1 MKPVRRRIRRHFGLT
16 AKQVAVRSKRPW
28 YFQWSITI
36 LYVVV
41 GYAIAYWQFAGAED
55 VHQKLKQTALENQ
68 SLHTKIIQVERQ
80 LQIEQAAQTSLAQ
93 ELNKVQDE
101 NMHIKQ
107 DLVFYKNMTNG
118 KRLPK

>member
-28 YFQWSITI
+28 YFQWSITALYI
-36 LYVVV
+36 LLGYVV
-41 GYAIAYWQFAGAED
+41 AYWQFASSED
-55 VHQKLKQTALENQ
+55 VHRKLKQATLENQ
-68 SLHTKIIQVERQ
+68 TLHTKIIQIERQ
-80 LQIEQAAQTSLAQ
+80 LQIEQAAQSNLTK

-107 DLVFYKNMTNG
+107 DLFFYKNMVNG
-118 KRLPK
+118 KSLHK